1 MKKLTFCLMA
11 LAMAASTM
19 FTSCGDDDDDDDNT
33 PVKIMDL
40 SASCG
45 SESFSTSAA
54 GFYQSSKKSD
64 ETGTSVLSQIFTSNA
79 NGDGTTTIAGTAK
92 GKQLAI
98 NVNGTKTGTYQL
110 SVASDQT
117 INNALID
124 LLSGKSAKE
133 IVSNA
138 VKTDA
143 MIIYRSTGEA
153 EGGATYYF
161 STEASVNVN
170 FDLVLYSTGTFT
182 ATMMNKSGDTFK
194 ITDGSFKVF
203 GKPSLGN

>member
-79 NGDGTTTIAGTAK
+79 NGDGSTTIAGTAK

-161 STEASVNVN
+161 STEATVTVN
-170 FDLVLYSTGTFT
+170 FDLVLYSTGTFS
-182 ATMMNKSGDTFK
+182 AKMMNKSGDTFT
-194 ITDGSFKVF
+194 ISNGSFKVF

>member
-11 LAMAASTM
+11 LAMVASTM
-19 FTSCGDDDDDDDNT
+19 FTSCGDDDEEDNS

-40 SASCG
+40 SATCG
-45 SESFSTSAA
+45 SEEFSTSAA
-54 GFYQSSKKSD
+54 GFYQSSKKAD
-64 ETGTSVLSQIFTSNA
+64 ETGTSVLSQIFTSNS
-79 NGDGTTTIAGTAK
+79 NGDGSTTIAGTAK

-110 SVASDQT
+110 SVASNQT

-133 IVSNA
+133 IVADA

-161 STEASVNVN
+161 STEATVTVN
-170 FDLVLYSTGTFT
+170 FDLVLYSTGTFS
-182 ATMMNKSGDTFK
+182 AKMMNKSGDTFT
-194 ITDGSFKVF
+194 ISNGSFKVF

>member
-1 MKKLTFCLMA
+1 
-11 LAMAASTM
+11 M
-19 FTSCGDDDDDDDNT
+19 FTSCGDDDEEDNN

-40 SASCG
+40 SATCG
-45 SESFSTSAA
+45 SEEFSTSAA
-54 GFYQSSKKSD
+54 GFYQSSKKAD
-64 ETGTSVLSQIFTSNA
+64 ETGTSVLSQIFTSNS
-79 NGDGTTTIAGTAK
+79 NGDGSTTIAGTAK

-161 STEASVNVN
+161 STEATVTVN
-170 FDLVLYSTGTFT
+170 FDLVLYSTGTFS
-182 ATMMNKSGDTFK
+182 AKMMNKSGDTFT
-194 ITDGSFKVF
+194 ISNGSFKVF

>member
-1 MKKLTFCLMA
+1 
-11 LAMAASTM
+11 
-19 FTSCGDDDDDDDNT
+19 
-33 PVKIMDL
+33 MDL
-40 SASCG
+40 SATCG
-45 SESFSTSAA
+45 SEEFSTSAA
-54 GFYQSSKKSD
+54 GFYQSSKKAD
-64 ETGTSVLSQIFTSNA
+64 ETGTSVLSQIFTSNS
-79 NGDGTTTIAGTAK
+79 NGDGSTTIAGTAK

-161 STEASVNVN
+161 STEATVTVN
-170 FDLVLYSTGTFT
+170 FDLVLYSTGTFS
-182 ATMMNKSGDTFK
+182 AKMMNKSGDTFT
-194 ITDGSFKVF
+194 ISNGSFKVF

>member
-79 NGDGTTTIAGTAK
+79 NGDGSTTIAGTAK

>member
-1 MKKLTFCLMA
+1 MKKISFCLMA

-19 FTSCGDDDDDDDNT
+19 FTSCGDDDEEDNT

-40 SASCG
+40 SATCG
-45 SESFSTSAA
+45 SEEFSTSAA
-54 GFYQSSKKSD
+54 GFYQSSKKAD
-64 ETGTSVLSQIFTSNA
+64 ETGTSVLSQIFTSNS
-79 NGDGTTTIAGTAK
+79 NGDGSTTIAGTAK

-98 NVNGTKTGTYQL
+98 NVNGTKTGTYQH
-110 SVASDQT
+110 SVASNQT

-133 IVSNA
+133 IVADA

-161 STEASVNVN
+161 STEATVTVN
-170 FDLVLYSTGTFT
+170 FDLVLYSTGTFS
-182 ATMMNKSGDTFK
+182 AKMMNKSGDTFT
-194 ITDGSFKVF
+194 ISNGSFKVF

>member
-11 LAMAASTM
+11 LAMVASTM
-19 FTSCGDDDDDDDNT
+19 FTSCGDDDEEDNN

-40 SASCG
+40 SATCG
-45 SESFSTSAA
+45 SEEFSTSAA
-54 GFYQSSKKSD
+54 GFYQSSKKAD
-64 ETGTSVLSQIFTSNA
+64 ETGTSVLSQIFTSNS
-79 NGDGTTTIAGTAK
+79 NGDGSTTIAGTAK

-110 SVASDQT
+110 SVASNQT

-143 MIIYRSTGEA
+143 MIIYRSTGES

-161 STEASVNVN
+161 STEATVTVN
-170 FDLVLYSTGTFT
+170 FDLVLYSTGTFS
-182 ATMMNKSGDTFK
+182 AKMMNKSGDTFT
-194 ITDGSFKVF
+194 ISNGSFKVF

>member
-19 FTSCGDDDDDDDNT
+19 FTSCGDDDEEDNT

-40 SASCG
+40 SATCG
-45 SESFSTSAA
+45 SEEFSTSAA
-54 GFYQSSKKSD
+54 GFYQSSKKAD
-64 ETGTSVLSQIFTSNA
+64 ETGTSVLSQIFTSNS
-79 NGDGTTTIAGTAK
+79 NGDGSTTIAGTAK

-133 IVSNA
+133 IVADA

-161 STEASVNVN
+161 STEATVTVN
-170 FDLVLYSTGTFT
+170 FDLVLYSTGTVS
-182 ATMMNKSGDTFK
+182 AKMMNKSGDTFT
-194 ITDGSFKVF
+194 ISNGSFKVF

>member
-19 FTSCGDDDDDDDNT
+19 FTSCGDDDEEDNT

-40 SASCG
+40 SATCG
-45 SESFSTSAA
+45 SEEFSTSAA
-54 GFYQSSKKSD
+54 GFYQSSKKAD
-64 ETGTSVLSQIFTSNA
+64 ETGTSVLSQIFTSNS
-79 NGDGTTTIAGTAK
+79 NGDGSTTIAGTAK

-110 SVASDQT
+110 SVASNQT

-133 IVSNA
+133 IVADA

-161 STEASVNVN
+161 STEATVTVN
-170 FDLVLYSTGTFT
+170 FDLVLYSTGTFS
-182 ATMMNKSGDTFK
+182 AKMMNKSGDTFT
-194 ITDGSFKVF
+194 ISNGSFKVF

>member
-1 MKKLTFCLMA
+1 MKKISFCLMA

-19 FTSCGDDDDDDDNT
+19 FTSCGDDDEEDNT

-40 SASCG
+40 SATCG
-45 SESFSTSAA
+45 SEEFSTSAA
-54 GFYQSSKKSD
+54 GFYQSSKKAD
-64 ETGTSVLSQIFTSNA
+64 ETGTSVLSQIFTSNS
-79 NGDGTTTIAGTAK
+79 NGDGSTTIAGTAK

-110 SVASDQT
+110 SVASNQT

-133 IVSNA
+133 IVADA

-161 STEASVNVN
+161 STEATVNVN
-170 FDLVLYSTGTFT
+170 FDLAVYSTGTFS
-182 ATMMNKSGDTFK
+182 ATMRNTAGDTFQ
-194 ITDGSFKVF
+194 ITDGKFSVF

>member
-1 MKKLTFCLMA
+1 MIGIA
-11 LAMAASTM
+11 IS
-19 FTSCGDDDDDDDNT
+19 
-33 PVKIMDL
+33 
-40 SASCG
+40 
-45 SESFSTSAA
+45 A
-54 GFYQSSKKSD
+54 GFVYLNRANELKRFALSKVI
-64 ETGTSVLSQIFTSNA
+64 GQVA
-79 NGDGTTTIAGTAK
+79 ATTIAGTAK

-110 SVASDQT
+110 SVASNQT

-133 IVSNA
+133 IVADA

-161 STEASVNVN
+161 STEATVTVN
-170 FDLVLYSTGTFT
+170 FDLVLYSTGTFS
-182 ATMMNKSGDTFK
+182 AKMMNKSGDTFT
-194 ITDGSFKVF
+194 ISNGSFKVF

>member
-1 MKKLTFCLMA
+1 
-11 LAMAASTM
+11 M
-19 FTSCGDDDDDDDNT
+19 FTSCGDDDDDDDNNA

-40 SASCG
+40 SASVKDG
-45 SESFSTSAA
+45 SVSTSAA
-54 GFYQSSKKSD
+54 GFYQSSSKAD
-64 ETGTSVLSQIFTSNA
+64 NTGTSVLAKIFTSNA

-98 NVNGTKTGTYQL
+98 NVNGTKSGTYLL

-133 IVSNA
+133 VVSNA

-143 MIIYRSTGEA
+143 MIIYRSAGEA
-153 EGGATYYF
+153 EGGSTYYF
-161 STEASVNVN
+161 STEASVTVN
-170 FDLVLYSTGTFT
+170 FDLVVYSTGTFT
-182 ATMMNKSGDTFK
+182 ATMRNTSGDTFK
-194 ITDGSFKVF
+194 ITDGKFQVF

>member
-11 LAMAASTM
+11 LAMVASTM
-19 FTSCGDDDDDDDNT
+19 FTSCGDDDEEDNS

-40 SASCG
+40 SATCG
-45 SESFSTSAA
+45 SEEFSTSAA
-54 GFYQSSKKSD
+54 GFYQSSKKAD
-64 ETGTSVLSQIFTSNA
+64 ETGTSVLSQIFTSNS
-79 NGDGTTTIAGTAK
+79 NGDGSTTIAGTAK

-161 STEASVNVN
+161 STEATVTVN
-170 FDLVLYSTGTFT
+170 FDLVLYSTGTFS
-182 ATMMNKSGDTFK
+182 AKMMNKSGDTFT
-194 ITDGSFKVF
+194 ISNGSFKVF

>member
-1 MKKLTFCLMA
+1 MKKISFCLMA

-19 FTSCGDDDDDDDNT
+19 FTSCGDDDEEDNS

-40 SASCG
+40 SATCG
-45 SESFSTSAA
+45 SEEFSTSAA
-54 GFYQSSKKSD
+54 GFYQSSKKAD
-64 ETGTSVLSQIFTSNA
+64 ETGTSVLSQIFTSNS
-79 NGDGTTTIAGTAK
+79 NGDGSTTIAGTAK

-110 SVASDQT
+110 SVASNQT

-133 IVSNA
+133 IVADA

-161 STEASVNVN
+161 STEATVTVN
-170 FDLVLYSTGTFT
+170 FDLVLYSTGTFS
-182 ATMMNKSGDTFK
+182 AKMMNKSGDTFT
-194 ITDGSFKVF
+194 ISNGSFKVF

>member
-11 LAMAASTM
+11 LAMVASTM
-19 FTSCGDDDDDDDNT
+19 FTSCGDDDEEDNS

-40 SASCG
+40 SATCG
-45 SESFSTSAA
+45 SEEFSTSAA
-54 GFYQSSKKSD
+54 GFYQSSKKAD
-64 ETGTSVLSQIFTSNA
+64 ETGTSVLSQIFTSNS
-79 NGDGTTTIAGTAK
+79 NGDGSTTIAGTAK

-133 IVSNA
+133 IVADA

-161 STEASVNVN
+161 STEATVTVN
-170 FDLVLYSTGTFT
+170 FDLVLYSIGTFS
-182 ATMMNKSGDTFK
+182 ARMMNKSGDTFT
-194 ITDGSFKVF
+194 ISNGSFKVF

>member
-11 LAMAASTM
+11 LAMVASTM
-19 FTSCGDDDDDDDNT
+19 FTSCGDDDDDDNT

-40 SASCG
+40 SATCG
-45 SESFSTSAA
+45 SEEFSTSAA
-54 GFYQSSKKSD
+54 GFYQSSKKAD
-64 ETGTSVLSQIFTSNA
+64 ETGTSVLSQIFTSNS
-79 NGDGTTTIAGTAK
+79 NGDGSTTIAGTAK

-161 STEASVNVN
+161 STEATVTVN
-170 FDLVLYSTGTFT
+170 FDLVLYSTGTFS
-182 ATMMNKSGDTFK
+182 AKMMNKSGDTFT
-194 ITDGSFKVF
+194 ISNGSFKVF

>member
-19 FTSCGDDDDDDDNT
+19 FTSCGDDDEEDNN

-40 SASCG
+40 SATCG
-45 SESFSTSAA
+45 SEEFSTSAA
-54 GFYQSSKKSD
+54 GFYQSSKKAD
-64 ETGTSVLSQIFTSNA
+64 ETGTSVLSQIFTSNS
-79 NGDGTTTIAGTAK
+79 NGDGSTTIAGTAK

-161 STEASVNVN
+161 STEATVTVN
-170 FDLVLYSTGTFT
+170 FDLVLYSTGTFS
-182 ATMMNKSGDTFK
+182 AKMMNKSGDTFT
-194 ITDGSFKVF
+194 ISNGSFKVF

>member
-1 MKKLTFCLMA
+1 MKKISFCLMA

-19 FTSCGDDDDDDDNT
+19 FTSCGDDDEEDNT

-40 SASCG
+40 SATCG
-45 SESFSTSAA
+45 SEEFSTSAA
-54 GFYQSSKKSD
+54 GFYQSSKKAD
-64 ETGTSVLSQIFTSNA
+64 ETGTSVLSQIFTSNS
-79 NGDGTTTIAGTAK
+79 NGDGSTTIAGTAK

-110 SVASDQT
+110 SVASNQT

-161 STEASVNVN
+161 STEATVTVN
-170 FDLVLYSTGTFT
+170 FDLVLYSTGTFS
-182 ATMMNKSGDTFK
+182 AKMMNKSGDTFT
-194 ITDGSFKVF
+194 ISNGSFKVF